1 MATIRRAPTG
11 NTANVYG
18 LEQLEA
24 SITTLKRE
32 VATKILDKS
41 LRSGMRIILKD
52 AKARAPRGT
61 EPHGFKEHGARVMVA
76 PGNLKKELKM
86 KKRGGKTATIGK
98 IQFIIPLDGRAFYGK
113 FIEWGWKTREGNYI
127 QPKKR
132 FLSEAYNTNKDAAF
146 DQVSMMLG
154 DLIKEAAKDANNAR

>member
-1 MATIRRAPTG
+1 M
-11 NTANVYG
+11 YG

-61 EPHGFKEHGARVMVA
+61 EEHGFKEHKARVMVA
-76 PGNLKKELKM
+76 PGNLKRSLKM

-113 FIEWGWKTREGNYI
+113 FIEWGWKTRAGNYI
-127 QPKKR
+127 APKKR
-132 FLSEAYNTNKDAAF
+132 FLAEAYNTNKDAAL

-154 DLIKEAAKDANNAR
+154 DLIQEAAKDANNAR